1 MTSHLR
7 TAPSP
12 AGKILVNSSSGHGPH
27 HHLAD
32 QNSVVA
38 WTGLISTYTSSG
50 RPKLAWL
57 AFLDMLDAAV
67 RPNAYTVSNVLKAG
81 KGVDGGRRSGP
92 LLHGL
97 ATKLGVHRNIY
108 VENAV
113 VEAYAWG
120 GAMGDAYKVFAGMGE
135 RSVVSWTTVVSGHMR
150 RGQGEAAMVAFRRML
165 QVISI
170 LCLFM
175 SCPAHHI

>member
-7 TAPSP
+7 AAPCTA
-12 AGKILVNSSSGHGPH
+12 GHALD

-32 QNSVVA
+32 KNNVVA
-38 WTGLISTYTSSG
+38 WTCLISTYTSSG
-50 RPKLAWL
+50 RPNLAWL
-57 AFLDMLDAAV
+57 AFLDMLRRPDTAA

-97 ATKLGVHRNIY
+97 AIKLGVHGNGY
-108 VENAV
+108 VQNAA

-120 GAMGDAYKVFAGMGE
+120 GAMGDAYKVFEGMGE
-135 RSVVSWTTVVSGHMR
+135 RSVVSWTTIVSGHMR

-165 QVISI
+165 QVTCFIS
-170 LCLFM
+170 
-175 SCPAHHI
+175 SCPDLHHI